1 MVAPKRLPR
10 VYCVRHGPTEWSIN
24 GRHVS
29 GRTDNQPGGFLD
41 AQRTYLPV
49 FIPWRTGTTD
59 LPLTEGGEKIVADS
73 SARLV
78 GPNKILDPQL
88 LTKILISPRQ
98 RAKRTFELLF
108 GESLPAFEIEEN
120 VREWTYGDYEGLW
133 KHEVAEIR
141 KQKGLPSGRGGW
153 DIWVDGCEGGE
164 SPEEITA
171 RVDCVVR
178 KVKDLHRAWVED
190 PDRKAEDKGGDVL
203 IVTHGHFSRC
213 FVARWL
219 GLPLPHGGLFTVE
232 TGSVTIGQY
241 YGASLD
247 FPILG
252 GLNIGCV

>member
-24 GRHVS
+24 GRH
-29 GRTDNQPGGFLD
+29 
-41 AQRTYLPV
+41 
-49 FIPWRTGTTD
+49 TGTTD

-120 VREWTYGDYEGLW
+120 VREWTYGDYEGGVLLESNQIISRLLLISMDVILPPGLW